1 MNQVKLT
8 VFQIVK
14 WLMTTTIFL
23 LTFAACIIGLTF
35 FASFYTGQ
43 WHWFQRSG
51 ALIVSIGA
59 ILSTRRLLRRG
70 INGVLL
76 ESSSF
81 EVVMNEEKNEVGVHD
96 LETRRDLI
104 SSYWGFGVV
113 GFGTILWAYGDLME
127 CLIAQN
133 MNCVP

>member
-1 MNQVKLT
+1 MQTFWFVIPRFPWARGLKNMNKVKMT

-23 LTFAACIIGLTF
+23 LTFAACIIGLAF

-70 INGVLL
+70 LNGSLS
-76 ESSSF
+76 ERSYF
-81 EVVMNEEKNEVGVHD
+81 EVVMNEEKYEVGV
-96 LETRRDLI
+96 
-104 SSYWGFGVV
+104 
-113 GFGTILWAYGDLME
+113 
-127 CLIAQN
+127 QN
-133 MNCVP
+133 L